1 LRETDRKTERD
12 RQRCRERER
21 ERERENHINMA
32 RMRIWEKLESQMHG
46 LKKKHM
52 ESERGLTMDS
62 KFQLDRRNKF

>member
-1 LRETDRKTERD
+1 
-12 RQRCRERER
+12 
-21 ERERENHINMA
+21 MA

-52 ESERGLTMDS
+52 ESGRGLTMDS